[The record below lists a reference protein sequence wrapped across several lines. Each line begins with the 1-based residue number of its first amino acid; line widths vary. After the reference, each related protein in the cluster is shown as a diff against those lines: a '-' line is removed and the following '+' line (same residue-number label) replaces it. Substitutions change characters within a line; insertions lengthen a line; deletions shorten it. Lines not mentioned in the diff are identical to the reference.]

1 MLSNFEGF
9 HGLVRLL
16 LMFKRIN
23 ELLLILD
30 S

>member
-23 ELLLILD
+23 ELLILD